1 MPQFNVTKRRGK
13 LRIKIAD
20 RRKGVMN
27 KVLDSYSEDFDV
39 KMSVI
44 QEQIPFRLRAVG
56 EELQQQFK
64 RLTGKKYSRGIANA
78 PWGQQNGSV
87 YFQGSK
93 IFGGGIADT

>member
-44 QEQIPFRLRAVG
+44 QE
-56 EELQQQFK
+56 
-64 RLTGKKYSRGIANA
+64 
-78 PWGQQNGSV
+78 
-87 YFQGSK
+87 
-93 IFGGGIADT
+93 